1 MYYTELNWDIFL
13 RTVIPFSAAN
23 IFTMVLIY
31 FTLVRERI
39 GVAYPFYCI
48 FIVCFIIF
56 LCGPIINVMPLNEG
70 KRWYDFFRNI
80 LLFSIGT
87 PSLLYALLTQAK
99 LKLPKT
105 LLVAPVVAGV
115 AWSCFFLFA
124 APLYFYSPD
133 ELPWLVKLE
142 NINAQ
147 HIYSSQLL
155 LICLQLLIP
164 CILLLQTN
172 LKPYV
177 ATHVYGALALSMFMC
192 IGNAFELWVI
202 YYGGAS
208 LSALIWSWAV
218 YKDIQFTN
226 SKIKQHTEHQ
236 NALAIAQFTAA
247 NNRHFSQYYP
257 PKFKKAYPL
266 KERAALLEVLCTA
279 NRDLA
284 VPKLNKLLVKLKVY
298 CQNSLNDYQ
307 LRSKEIA
314 FMMFDRVIFHCGN
327 SKVLLDELESIGN
340 RLEDADTMSN
350 IDLTLHQ
357 MISVLNQ
364 VFEQFESDTP
374 DQQLVDK
381 VKAYIIEQYQ
391 HDISI
396 ADIVIA
402 AGASRSHT
410 MKVFKQLTA
419 TTINQ
424 YLADVRIKQAKL
436 LLLTK
441 TVTETAYAVG
451 FNNSAYFSTVFKK
464 HTKLS
469 PKEFQQQCHLKSS
482 ITIAT

>member
-13 RTVIPFSAAN
+13 RTVIPFAAAN
-23 IFTMVLIY
+23 IFIMVLIY

-39 GVAYPFYCI
+39 GAAYPFYCA
-48 FIVCFIIF
+48 FIVCFILF
-56 LCGPIINVMPLNEG
+56 LCGPIINVMPLHEG

-87 PSLLYALLTQAK
+87 PSLLFALLTQAK
-99 LKLPKT
+99 LQLPKP
-105 LLVAPVVAGV
+105 LLIAPVVLGIT
-115 AWSCFFLFA
+115 WSCFFLCA
-124 APLYFYSPD
+124 APLYFYSPN

-155 LICLQLLIP
+155 LICLQLLLP

-172 LKPYV
+172 LKAYV
-177 ATHVYGALALSMFMC
+177 ATHVYGALTLSVFMC

-202 YYGGAS
+202 YYVGAS

-247 NNRHFSQYYP
+247 NNRHFSQFYP
-257 PKFKKAYPL
+257 DKLNKAYPL
-266 KERAALLEVLCTA
+266 KERVALLEIICTA
-279 NRDLA
+279 NPHLTA
-284 VPKLNKLLVKLKVY
+284 TKLDELLVKLKSY
-298 CQNSLNDYQ
+298 CHNSLSCYQ
-307 LRSKEIA
+307 IRAKEIA
-314 FMMFDRVIFHCGN
+314 FMMFDRVIFQCGN
-327 SKVLLDELESIGN
+327 SKVLLDELENIGN
-340 RLEDADTMSN
+340 RLDDANTIVN
-350 IDLTLHQ
+350 IDAALHHV
-357 MISVLNQ
+357 ITVLNHALDQ
-364 VFEQFESDTP
+364 LNSNTP

-381 VKAYIIEQYQ
+381 VKAYILEQYR

-396 ADIVIA
+396 TDIVSA
-402 AGASRSHT
+402 VGASRSHI

-424 YLADVRIKQAKL
+424 YLADVRINQAKL

-464 HTKLS
+464 HTELS
-469 PKEFQQQCHLKSS
+469 PKEYQQHHRLKSS
-482 ITIAT
+482 ITTSK